1 MTLITAIETLFSQPP
16 IPFKPEQQSL
26 KAWVMYCLRD
36 RGFKV
41 IYAQNADFAIET
53 REGNKVYFN
62 VTEAATELEATE
74 LDTKIGWLVRDRTT
88 NQITVIAPQ
97 LS

>member
-1 MTLITAIETLFSQPP
+1 MPLTTVIEALLNQPP

-26 KAWVMYCLRD
+26 KGWVMYCLRD

-53 REGNKVYFN
+53 REGGKVYFN
-62 VTEAATELEATE
+62 VTEEAVDRSTNA
-74 LDTKIGWLVRDRTT
+74 GWIVRDRA
-88 NQITVIAPQ
+88 NRQITVIPPQ
-97 LS
+97 F

>member
-1 MTLITAIETLFSQPP
+1 MPLIAVIEALLKQPP

-26 KAWVMYCLRD
+26 KGWVMYCLRD

-53 REGNKVYFN
+53 REGGKVYFN
-62 VTEAATELEATE
+62 VTEATVEQDSNTVW
-74 LDTKIGWLVRDRTT
+74 IVRDRATQ
-88 NQITVIAPQ
+88 QITVLPPQ
-97 LS
+97 A

>member
-1 MTLITAIETLFSQPP
+1 MSLIAAIEALFHQPP

-26 KAWVMYCLRD
+26 KGWTMYCLRD

-41 IYAQNADFAIET
+41 VYAQNADFAIET

-62 VTEAATELEATE
+62 VTEAPIDRKATELEGNT
-74 LDTKIGWLVRDRTT
+74 GWIVHDRAT
-88 NQITVIAPQ
+88 NQITVIAPR
-97 LS
+97 L

>member
-1 MTLITAIETLFSQPP
+1 MSLIAAIDALFKQPP

-26 KAWVMYCLRD
+26 KGWAMYCLRD

-53 REGNKVYFN
+53 REGGKVYFN
-62 VTEAATELEATE
+62 VAEAPVDLNGTETEG
-74 LDTKIGWLVRDRTT
+74 KVGWIVRDRDT
-88 NQITVIAPQ
+88 NQITVIAPP
-97 LS
+97 S

>member
-1 MTLITAIETLFSQPP
+1 MPLITVIETLLNQPP

-26 KAWVMYCLRD
+26 KGWVMFCLRD

-53 REGNKVYFN
+53 REGDKVYFN
-62 VTEAATELEATE
+62 VTEDAVEPDSKA
-74 LDTKIGWLVRDRTT
+74 GWIVRDRDTHKV
-88 NQITVIAPQ
+88 TVLPPH
-97 LS
+97 S